1 MSEKLKPCPFCGGN
15 AELYSWTA
23 DNTEHYRYYRVGCK
37 KCYAGTLTY
46 CNMDIAI
53 ISWNKRANELK
64 KPELKPCPFCG
75 NESRILSVTGRNHY
89 VICNYCES
97 RTSEYRT
104 PEDAIDAWNSRAYE
118 NA

>member
-1 MSEKLKPCPFCGGN
+1 MNDKLKPCPFCGGN

-46 CNMDIAI
+46 SNMDIAI

-75 NESRILSVTGRNHY
+75 SKADSYDVDGLYFAKCTNPRCGVQLHAFSAGEIIRM
-89 VICNYCES
+89 
-97 RTSEYRT
+97 
-104 PEDAIDAWNSRAYE
+104 WNTRAYE